1 MLITSIYSSLLAF
14 VFVYLSVRTLRLRR
28 RLRIGIGDGG
38 NQQMLRA
45 MRVHSNF
52 SEYVPLALIA
62 LFLVETSGASYLLVH
77 FLGGALLVGRISHA
91 YGVSKTNE
99 NFFFRVSG
107 MALTFTSILSSACY
121 LLISAI
127 LR

>member
-45 MRVHSNF
+45 M
-52 SEYVPLALIA
+52 
-62 LFLVETSGASYLLVH
+62 
-77 FLGGALLVGRISHA
+77 
-91 YGVSKTNE
+91 
-99 NFFFRVSG
+99 
-107 MALTFTSILSSACY
+107 TFTSILSSACY